1 MSRTH
6 DARGAVGNHSSGANG
21 AHAVVVGGSMAG
33 LLAARVLA
41 NHFEQVTIVE
51 RDALSDTVHTRKGVG
66 AAGQHLPT
74 DEAGFA
80 AFARSLR
87 HPIIADALA
96 AAEPVTLIRGYRGTV
111 NGGGTTSACPV
122 GWNASSWWVTRS
134 AHSIPSTARA

>member
-6 DARGAVGNHSSGANG
+6 DARGAVENHCSGANG

-66 AAGQHLPT
+66 GAGQHLPT

-96 AAEPVTLIRGYRGTV
+96 AAEPVTLIRATGAR
-111 NGGGTTSACPV
+111 
-122 GWNASSWWVTRS
+122 
-134 AHSIPSTARA
+134 STAVELRAHAPLAGTLRRGG

>member
-1 MSRTH
+1 
-6 DARGAVGNHSSGANG
+6 
-21 AHAVVVGGSMAG
+21 MAG

-66 AAGQHLPT
+66 GAGQHLPT

-96 AAEPVTLIRGYRGTV
+96 AAEPVTPIRGYR
-111 NGGGTTSACPV
+111 A
-122 GWNASSWWVTRS
+122 R
-134 AHSIPSTARA
+134 STAVELRAHAPLAGTLRRGG

>member
-1 MSRTH
+1 
-6 DARGAVGNHSSGANG
+6 
-21 AHAVVVGGSMAG
+21 MAG

-41 NHFEQVTIVE
+41 NHFEQVIIVE
-51 RDALSDTVHTRKGVG
+51 RDADALSDTVHTRKGVG

-96 AAEPVTLIRGYRGTV
+96 AAEPVTPIRGYRGTV